1 MKKTSLMGVG
11 AAILILILLGVI
23 VASFFTVREGQ
34 RGVYIQQGQVKVLQP
49 GLHFALPWDQP
60 RFVNVNNQFSRFSVA
75 LPDHNE
81 NLTVAVMWQVK
92 DVPLFVKADTN
103 SDEVQAGLKKTIQ
116 KLVTPQ
122 MIAKTAS
129 SAELANLINKALA
142 ANQTLIVTG
151 VGVEQVWATAVA
163 PNDAEQKRIFANMKG
178 LAATMGQ
185 SVMQNGEAQAEKIR
199 DQAEKNFI
207 QSQGAAL
214 ADAAKVLGQGN
225 SNAVKVMAPLY
236 QKSPSLFKAYVAAK
250 MKLLTGTQS
259 SSS

>member
-1 MKKTSLMGVG
+1 MKKISLMGVMF
-11 AAILILILLGVI
+11 LVLILLGI
-23 VASFFTVREGQ
+23 ISASFFTVHEGQ
-34 RGVYIQQGQVKVLQP
+34 RGVYGKQGNVKVLQP
-49 GLHFALPWDQP
+49 GLHFALPWNQP
-60 RFVNVNNQFSRFSVA
+60 HFVNVNNQFSRFSVA

-81 NLTVAVMWQVK
+81 NLAVAVMWQVK
-92 DVPLFVKADTN
+92 DVPLFVKANTN
-103 SDEVQAGLKKTIQ
+103 PNEVLTSLKKTIQ
-116 KLVTPQ
+116 TLVTPQ

-129 SAELANLINKALA
+129 SAELAKLINTALA
-142 ANQTLIVTG
+142 TNQTFTAEGIS
-151 VGVEQVWATAVA
+151 VEQVWVTSVE
-163 PNDAEQKRIFANMKG
+163 PNAAEQKQIFSEMKG

-199 DQAEKNFI
+199 NQAEKSFI
-207 QSQGAAL
+207 QSQSAAL

-236 QKSPSLFKAYVAAK
+236 RKNPSLFKAYVAEK